1 MSVFPIARQKTVF
14 SGPCTFHIDI
24 FSLPVYNTSM
34 AQDYDN
40 MGKNLWT
47 DHAEDLSKFVLDVDD
62 VEVLDHLDTE
72 QQTVIAKRTDIT
84 KRIRIDNQ
92 EAILHVELQLREST
106 DKPMWARNAQYQGY
120 LVGKYQMPVYSNVIY
135 FHPNAG
141 KYDPGGY
148 TYKRN
153 GYEHVNRY
161 KVIRLIAIEGQA
173 ILEMQAPG
181 LLPFTPLMKP
191 PAGMDLEHWLQQ
203 CVDATR
209 STLVDQR
216 TQADLLC
223 AISLFGSIVHNP
235 QFFQQRI
242 PEGLMQES
250 KFYQLLSE
258 KFTRQTTIEN
268 TLALLERRFAVDAVR
283 ALVPALQSIT
293 DSQKLKQLHLEAADV
308 QNIEAFAQMLNE

>member
-1 MSVFPIARQKTVF
+1 
-14 SGPCTFHIDI
+14 
-24 FSLPVYNTSM
+24 M

-47 DHAEDLSKFVLDVDD
+47 DHADDLSKFVLDVDD
-62 VEVLDHLDTE
+62 VEVLEHLDTE
-72 QQTVIAKRTDIT
+72 QQTVVARHTDIT
-84 KRIRIDNQ
+84 KRVRINKH

-141 KYDPGGY
+141 RMDPGGY
-148 TYKRN
+148 AYKRN

-161 KVIRLIAIEGQA
+161 KVIQLSKIDGQA

-209 STLVDQR
+209 SAPVDQR
-216 TQADLLC
+216 TQAELLYG
-223 AISLFGSIVHNP
+223 IYLFGGVVYNSELLERLVS
-235 QFFQQRI
+235 
-242 PEGLMQES
+242 EGLMQES
-250 KFYQLLSE
+250 KTYQLLYE
-258 KFTRQTTIEN
+258 KLSKRLVRENTIEN

-283 ALVPALQSIT
+283 PLIPALQSVT
-293 DSQKLKQLHLEAADV
+293 DLQKLQQLLLEAAEV